1 PQDRGLD
8 PPGDRRDRRAGP
20 VLGRSAGARD
30 LEARA
35 RAGRD
40 VARRASVRRRG
51 DRDRLRGDLVGG
63 RLRRHGRVHRLV
75 RAGSRRQLHR
85 QAERCGRAEL
95 RSQLGRIVGGSGL
108 DFVNDYAEQR
118 GLVPIAPV
126 RRVTAVRRSH
136 GRIADLCDPESDW
149 RVSVDEAIDDI
160 DRGRVT
166 YYIEPTPDADR
177 NVIFVRRVLT
187 TAPDE
192 IRENNLDDLPQ
203 QAHHDGL
210 PPSAGFWRHV
220 TSVERDEDG
229 ETVFLNNDDEGWSVP
244 RAVAWLEVSTETAA
258 YYIQRTPPTER
269 KELLASA
276 HL

>member
-1 PQDRGLD
+1 
-8 PPGDRRDRRAGP
+8 
-20 VLGRSAGARD
+20 
-30 LEARA
+30 
-35 RAGRD
+35 
-40 VARRASVRRRG
+40 
-51 DRDRLRGDLVGG
+51 
-63 RLRRHGRVHRLV
+63 
-75 RAGSRRQLHR
+75 
-85 QAERCGRAEL
+85 
-95 RSQLGRIVGGSGL
+95 
-108 DFVNDYAEQR
+108 
-118 GLVPIAPV
+118 
-126 RRVTAVRRSH
+126 
-136 GRIADLCDPESDW
+136 
-149 RVSVDEAIDDI
+149 VSVDEAIDDI

-229 ETVFLNNDDEGWSVP
+229 DTVFLNNDDEGWSVP

-258 YYIQRTPPTER
+258 YYIEPTPPAER
-269 KELLASA
+269 KELLALAYLTTAPDASA
-276 HL
+276 ENNLGNLPEDSSGNAMIGSGWNRWA